1 MNFRK
6 RATPHVLG
14 FQIAPLVDILLVLLV
29 FFIVTW
35 NFAIHENDLDINL
48 PSAANAKEQQSF
60 VNQVVLNLRADG
72 TVILNRKPLSSDE
85 LSEKLTSL
93 ASLFPDQAV
102 IIRGDVNVPYK
113 HLVSVLDICR
123 HANIWNIDLKT
134 ASNAQ

>member
-14 FQIAPLVDILLVLLV
+14 FQIAPMVDILLVLLV

-35 NFAIHENDLDINL
+35 NFSLEEKDLEINL
-48 PSAANAKEQQSF
+48 PSAANAEEEQAF
-60 VNQVVLNLRADG
+60 VNQVVLNLRSDG
-72 TVILNRKPLSSDE
+72 TVMLNRKPLSQEE
-85 LSEKLTSL
+85 LSQKLVTL
-93 ASLFPDQAV
+93 ANLFPDQAV

-123 HANIWNIDLKT
+123 EAKIWNIDLKT